1 MSAALPPQTGGG
13 GPGARAT
20 SLPLEGCG
28 ACGALWSLPRGRCPR
43 CGSARVEPREASG
56 RATLRAATLVHRTP
70 DPAFE
75 ALVPFRVALVDLEEG
90 PRLMGHLAAE
100 VAIGTALRG
109 EMAEIAGR
117 PLPLFAPVEP

>member
-1 MSAALPPQTGGG
+1 MSLI
-13 GPGARAT
+13 RI
-20 SLPLEGCG
+20 EGCG
-28 ACGALWSLPRGRCPR
+28 ACGALWSLPRGLCPR
-43 CGSARVEPREASG
+43 CGSGRAEPREVSG

-75 ALVPFRVALVDLEEG
+75 DRVPFLVGLVDLEEG

-100 VAIGTALRG
+100 VPIGAPLRG

-117 PLPLFAPVEP
+117 PLPLFAPVKP